1 MSDRTAFL
9 AATRSSPLARWQTT
23 EVTALLSKALSVAGA
38 GSGAVSGGVE
48 SGGVESGGTP
58 VVSPVFVETLGD
70 RTQALGTPLHQIGG
84 QGVFVKEV
92 QAAVLRGDA
101 DFAVH
106 SCKDLPSAPTPGLVL
121 AAFPERGLVSDVLIG
136 NRLADLRSGA
146 VIGTGSVR
154 RRAQLAAVRPDLQF
168 AELRGNVGRR
178 IERAGEFDAIVL
190 AQVPL
195 LRLGLTPDV
204 VEVLPSEI
212 MLPMVGQGALAVECR
227 EDDIEVI
234 RALSMIDH
242 PATRVR
248 VIAERTFLARLGTGC
263 SLPVAA
269 LAKVSG
275 DGSADGGHIPGESLA
290 SGSGEPW
297 VITLEGLVAS
307 LDGSTIVRRTVSGSD
322 PIAVGN
328 ELADLVL
335 GAGGADLLAAIG

>member
-23 EVTALLSKALSVAGA
+23 HVTALLGKAL
-38 GSGAVSGGVE
+38 GSESVE
-48 SGGVESGGTP
+48 SP

-106 SCKDLPSAPTPGLVL
+106 SAKDLPSAATPGLVL

-136 NRLADLRSGA
+136 SRFADLRQGA

-154 RRAQLAAVRPDLQF
+154 RRAQLAAARPDLEF

-204 VEVLPSEI
+204 VDVLSNDI

-227 EDDIEVI
+227 EDDEEVI
-234 RALSMIDH
+234 RALSLIDH
-242 PATRVR
+242 SETRLR
-248 VIAERTFLARLGTGC
+248 LLAERAFLGRLGTGC

-269 LAKVSG
+269 LATVSG
-275 DGSADGGHIPGESLA
+275 DGSANAGHIPSESLA

-307 LDGSTIVRRTVSGSD
+307 LDGSTIVRSTVSGTD

-335 GAGGADLLAAIG
+335 GAGGADLLAALG